1 MSIKS
6 QLSMLIGLANAD
18 EDFADNE
25 KDLIMMIGKANGVT
39 EEDIMKLIETP
50 EPMPSLTALSDDE
63 KFDFLYNVVQ
73 LMKVDSQV
81 YLSEIKYCENIAEK
95 LGFKKKVISLL
106 SSKIYSDPTITT
118 DRAKLQ
124 ADAMKYK
131 N

>member
-25 KDLIMMIGKANGVT
+25 RDLIMMIGKANGMS
-39 EEDIMKLIETP
+39 ESEIEGLISKP
-50 EPMPSLTALSDDE
+50 EPLPSLTVMSDDE
-63 KFDFLYNVVQ
+63 KFDYLFNVVQ
-73 LMKVDSQV
+73 LMKVDNQV
-81 YLSEIKYCENIAEK
+81 YLSEIKYCEDIADR

-106 SSKIYSDPTITT
+106 SSRIYSDPSITT
-118 DRAKLQ
+118 DRSRLM

-131 N
+131 K

>member
-25 KDLIMMIGKANGVT
+25 KDLIMMIGNANGVS
-39 EEDIMKLIETP
+39 EDEVMKLIGNP
-50 EPMPSLTALSDDE
+50 EPMPSLTTLTDDE

-81 YLSEIKYCENIAEK
+81 YLAEIKYCENIAEK

-131 N
+131 S

>member
-25 KDLIMMIGKANGVT
+25 KDLIMMIGKANGVS
-39 EEDIMKLIETP
+39 EDEVMQLIKSP
-50 EPMPSLTALSDDE
+50 EPMPSLSALSDDE

-95 LGFKKKVISLL
+95 LGFKMKVISLL
-106 SSKIYSDPTITT
+106 SSKIYSDPSITT

>member
-18 EDFADNE
+18 EEFADNE
-25 KDLIMMIGKANGVT
+25 RDLIMMIGKANGISQ
-39 EEDIMKLIETP
+39 EEVMKLIKNP
-50 EPMPSLTALSDDE
+50 EPMPSLSSLSDDE

-81 YLSEIKYCENIAEK
+81 YLSEIKYCEGIAEK

-106 SSKIYSDPTITT
+106 SSRIYSDPSITS

-124 ADAMKYK
+124 ADAMKFK
-131 N
+131 S

>member
-1 MSIKS
+1 MSIRS

-25 KDLIMMIGKANGVT
+25 RDLILMIGKVNGVT
-39 EEDIMKLIETP
+39 EEEVMKLIDNP
-50 EPMPSLTALSDDE
+50 EPMPPLSTLSDDE

-106 SSKIYSDPTITT
+106 SSRIYSDPSITS

-124 ADAMKYK
+124 QEAMKYK

>member
-25 KDLIMMIGKANGVT
+25 KDLIMMIGKANGVS
-39 EEDIMKLIETP
+39 EDEIMQLIKEP
-50 EPMPSLTALSDDE
+50 EPMPSLSALSEDE

-106 SSKIYSDPTITT
+106 SSKIYSDPSITT

>member
-39 EEDIMKLIETP
+39 EDEIMQLIESP
-50 EPMPSLTALSDDE
+50 EPMPSLTTLSDDE

-106 SSKIYSDPTITT
+106 SSKIYSDPSITT
-118 DRAKLQ
+118 DRALLQ

>member
-25 KDLIMMIGKANGVT
+25 KDLIMLIGKANNVS
-39 EEDIMKLIETP
+39 EEEIMKLIDNP
-50 EPMPSLTALSDDE
+50 QPMPSLSTLSDDE

-106 SSKIYSDPTITT
+106 SSKIYSDPSITS
-118 DRAKLQ
+118 DREQLQ
-124 ADAMKYK
+124 EDAMKYK

>member
-25 KDLIMMIGKANGVT
+25 KDLILMIGKANGVT
-39 EEDIMKLIETP
+39 EEEVMKLIENP
-50 EPMPSLTALSDDE
+50 EPMPSLSALSDDE

-106 SSKIYSDPTITT
+106 SSKIYSDPSITT
-118 DRAKLQ
+118 DRAMLQ
-124 ADAMKYK
+124 VDAMKYK

>member
-6 QLSMLIGLANAD
+6 QLSMLIGFANAD

-118 DRAKLQ
+118 DRARLQ

>member
-18 EDFADNE
+18 EEFADNE
-25 KDLIMMIGKANGVT
+25 RDLILMIGKVNGVSK
-39 EEDIMKLIETP
+39 EEVMDLIKNP
-50 EPMPSLTALSDDE
+50 EPMPSLVSMTDSE

-81 YLSEIKYCENIAEK
+81 YLSEIKYCEDVAEK

-106 SSKIYSDPTITT
+106 SSRIYSDPSITA
-118 DRAKLQ
+118 DRATLM

-131 N
+131 M

>member
-63 KFDFLYNVVQ
+63 KFDFLYYVVQ

-118 DRAKLQ
+118 DRARLQ

>member
-25 KDLIMMIGKANGVT
+25 KDLIMLIGKANGVS
-39 EEDIMKLIETP
+39 EEEILNLIKNP
-50 EPMPSLTALSDDE
+50 EPMPSLSTLSDDE

-106 SSKIYSDPTITT
+106 SSKIYSDPSITT
-118 DRAKLQ
+118 DRAMLQ
-124 ADAMKYK
+124 ADAMKFK